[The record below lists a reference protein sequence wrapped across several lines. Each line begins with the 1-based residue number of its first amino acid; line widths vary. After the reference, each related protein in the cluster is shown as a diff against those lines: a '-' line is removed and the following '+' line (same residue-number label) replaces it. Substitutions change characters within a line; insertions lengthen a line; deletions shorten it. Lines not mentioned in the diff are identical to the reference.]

1 MLLSLITM
9 LALAGTPEDLAS
21 AEHTKAEYVRLSTLM
36 QDLAERNA
44 WAGVERNYR
53 ELRSFGVPLSFED
66 HLAGAYS
73 ARALGDATSLR
84 QRLKFARAL
93 NPDNDEI
100 EGWIVEIKRNYG
112 EVHLQCDP
120 GKGHLKRKGLPFD
133 PNQVAAI
140 QFAQTQIENR
150 GTFQGLLPAGEYSF
164 HASDVID
171 FTVQAGIQSAFID
184 ARTTGYM
191 RSLERQERI
200 RESQYERKKQKNDP
214 GTAASA
220 PQD

>member
-1 MLLSLITM
+1 MLLSLATI
-9 LALAGTPEDLAS
+9 LALAGTPEDDQA
-21 AEHTKAEYVRLSTLM
+21 AAHTQAEYVRMSTLI

-120 GKGHLKRKGLPFD
+120 SKGHLKRKGMPFD

-140 QFAQTQIENR
+140 QFAQQQVESR
-150 GTFQGLLPAGEYSF
+150 GTFEGLMPAGEYTFHSF
-164 HASDVID
+164 D
-171 FTVQAGIQSAFID
+171 FTVQPGMQSASID

-191 RSLERQERI
+191 RALERQERI
-200 RESQYERKKQKNDP
+200 RDSQYERKKQKKDSGN
-214 GTAASA
+214 TATA
-220 PQD
+220 P